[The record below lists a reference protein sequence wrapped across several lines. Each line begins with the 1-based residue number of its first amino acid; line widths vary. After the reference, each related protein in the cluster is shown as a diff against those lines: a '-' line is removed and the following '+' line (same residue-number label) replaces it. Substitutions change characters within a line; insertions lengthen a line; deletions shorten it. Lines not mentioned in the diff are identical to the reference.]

1 MKIIY
6 ECEHCGKQFSD
17 QKCCAYHEILHL
29 KDVDKIKYYIMYI
42 SPYDVCDC
50 CANAYWVYGCER
62 DCCYSDCKY
71 GNNYKDFKPRTE
83 E

>member
-1 MKIIY
+1 MKIVY
-6 ECEHCGKQFSD
+6 ECEHCGKQFSN

-29 KDVDKIKYYIMYI
+29 GDIDKIKYYITNLT
-42 SPYDVCDC
+42 PKDVCDY

-62 DCCYSDCKY
+62 DCSCSDCKY
-71 GNNYKDFKPRTE
+71 SNNYKDFKPRTE

>member
-1 MKIIY
+1 MKTIY

-17 QKCCAYHEILHL
+17 RACCAYHEVLHL
-29 KDVDKIKYYIMYI
+29 KNLEKIKYYLINI
-42 SPYDVCDC
+42 SPKDVCDC

-62 DCCYSDCKY
+62 DCSYVDCKHN
-71 GNNYKDFKPRTE
+71 NNYKDFKPRME